1 MIPLNLLCLQSPA
14 RKKAL
19 GLTSCAATSL
29 VEAFPPVKTSEED
42 SYYIGWNGC
51 SNILTRLAQK

>member
-19 GLTSCAATSL
+19 GLTSCAATSS

-42 SYYIGWNGC
+42 SYYIG
-51 SNILTRLAQK
+51 